1 MIKDIKKVVAIH
13 DISGLGRCSLT
24 AVIPI
29 LSVLGVQPCPFPTAI
44 LSCQT
49 GYSNF
54 SFLDLTEEMINYK
67 NSWDEMGFAFD
78 GVYSGFLGS
87 EKQIDIV
94 KELIVSQNI
103 SFVLIDPA
111 MGDNGTIYKTYTEA
125 MCSKMKELVS
135 LATVTTPNITEACIL
150 LGKQYKNGEYSL
162 EEIEEIAKGIGVLGP
177 KKVVITGII
186 KGSEIINFAY
196 DMDEDKKYII
206 VNNHSDRSFGGT
218 GDIFASIICGML
230 MRGKG
235 FEESVKKASEFV
247 YKAISYSD
255 TKKIDVKNGV
265 VFEPIL
271 KELFI

>member
-1 MIKDIKKVVAIH
+1 MIKDVNRVVAIH

-29 LSVLGVQPCPFPTAI
+29 LSVLGVQSCPFPTAI

-54 SFLDLTEEMINYK
+54 SFLDLTKEMINYK

-94 KELIVSQNI
+94 KDFIKSKENL
-103 SFVLIDPA
+103 FVLVDPV
-111 MGDNGTIYKTYTEA
+111 MGDDGAIYKTYTKE
-125 MCSKMKELVS
+125 MCNKMKELVAM
-135 LATVTTPNITEACIL
+135 ATITTPNITEACIL
-150 LGKQYKNGEYSL
+150 SGRDYKNTSVTL
-162 EEIEEIAKGIGVLGP
+162 KEIRKIAKEICLLGP
-177 KKVVITGII
+177 EKVVITGII
-186 KGSEIINFAY
+186 KGNEIINFAY
-196 DMDEDKKYII
+196 DNIENEEFMVIKQHSKKA
-206 VNNHSDRSFGGT
+206 FGGT

-230 MRGKG
+230 INGRT
-235 FEESVKKASEFV
+235 FEESVEMASEFIC
-247 YKAISYSD
+247 KAISYSEKFNVD
-255 TKKIDVKNGV
+255 PKNGV

-271 KELFI
+271 KEVII

>member
-1 MIKDIKKVVAIH
+1 MIKNIKKVAAIH

-24 AVIPI
+24 AAIPI

-49 GYSNF
+49 GYSKF

-78 GVYSGFLGS
+78 GIYSGFLGS

-94 KELIVSQNI
+94 KEFILSQNS
-103 SFVLIDPA
+103 SFVLIDPV
-111 MGDNGTIYKTYTEA
+111 MGDGGKIYKTYTEV
-125 MCSKMKELVS
+125 MCRKMKELVS
-135 LATVTTPNITEACIL
+135 LATVTTPNITEACIIS
-150 LGKQYKNGEYSL
+150 GKEYKNGEFSL
-162 EEIEEIAKGIGVLGP
+162 GEIEEMAKEICALGP

-186 KGSEIINFAY
+186 KGNEIINFAY
-196 DMDEDKKYII
+196 DMDEDKKYVI
-206 VNNHSDRSFGGT
+206 VNNHSNKSFGGT

-230 MRGKG
+230 MNGRG
-235 FEESVKKASEFV
+235 FEEAIKMASEFV
-247 YKAISYSD
+247 YKAICYSA
-255 TKKIDVKNGV
+255 TQKIDVKNGV

>member
-103 SFVLIDPA
+103 SFVLIDPV

-206 VNNHSDRSFGGT
+206 VNNHSDRAFGGT

-235 FEESVKKASEFV
+235 FEEAVKKASEFV

>member
-67 NSWDEMGFAFD
+67 NSWDELGFAFD

-103 SFVLIDPA
+103 SFVLIDPV

-196 DMDEDKKYII
+196 DMDED
-206 VNNHSDRSFGGT
+206 
-218 GDIFASIICGML
+218 
-230 MRGKG
+230 
-235 FEESVKKASEFV
+235 
-247 YKAISYSD
+247 
-255 TKKIDVKNGV
+255 
-265 VFEPIL
+265 
-271 KELFI
+271 

>member
-1 MIKDIKKVVAIH
+1 MNATEQKMRKVIYIWEK
-13 DISGLGRCSLT
+13 ISDEDARLYR
-24 AVIPI
+24 
-29 LSVLGVQPCPFPTAI
+29 VLGTDGIVNIPGQIDGHSVSELGTYC
-44 LSCQT
+44 
-49 GYSNF
+49 F
-54 SFLDLTEEMINYK
+54 SRRRLLQADLFSTSLFEDGTEITEKISTDFQFLLDQ
-67 NSWDEMGFAFD
+67 NSYLHE
-78 GVYSGFLGS
+78 LS
-87 EKQIDIV
+87 EKYIQQV
-94 KELIVSQNI
+94 QL
-103 SFVLIDPA
+103 PA
-111 MGDNGTIYKTYTEA
+111 SLRKIGSCAFYN
-125 MCSKMKELVS
+125 CSKMKELVS

-162 EEIEEIAKGIGVLGP
+162 EEIEEIAKEIGVLGP

-235 FEESVKKASEFV
+235 FEEAVKKASEFV

>member
-103 SFVLIDPA
+103 SFVLIDPV

-206 VNNHSDRSFGGT
+206 VNNHSYRSFGGT